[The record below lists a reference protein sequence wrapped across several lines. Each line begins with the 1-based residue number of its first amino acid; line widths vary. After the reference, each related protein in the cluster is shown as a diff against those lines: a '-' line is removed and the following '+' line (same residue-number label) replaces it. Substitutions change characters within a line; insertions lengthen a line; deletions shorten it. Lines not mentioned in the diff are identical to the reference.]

1 MCGLLL
7 DKILQLVDADN
18 LCVSGGDE
26 NSKIINVS
34 WSYEFRKMLG
44 YYDTLDFPNKL
55 EAW

>member
-1 MCGLLL
+1 M
-7 DKILQLVDADN
+7 KVLQLVDADN